1 MALGAG
7 ASLDK
12 RADGSHNFFSWAREE
27 DGLGES
33 GEQRRQDQ
41 EVQEASVS
49 EATIYT
55 DTSVALYRILHSQC
69 CTLFLKE
76 GPQIA

>member
-1 MALGAG
+1 MAPGVG

-12 RADGSHNFFSWAREE
+12 RADGSHNFFRWAREE
-27 DGLGES
+27 EGLGES
-33 GEQRRQDQ
+33 GEERRHDQ

-69 CTLFLKE
+69 CILFLQE